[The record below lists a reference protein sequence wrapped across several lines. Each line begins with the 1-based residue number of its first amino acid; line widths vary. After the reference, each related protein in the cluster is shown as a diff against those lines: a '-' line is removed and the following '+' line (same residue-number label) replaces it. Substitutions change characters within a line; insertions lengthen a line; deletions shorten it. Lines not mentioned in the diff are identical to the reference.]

1 VTNQPPRGPTSIM
14 KNLLFTILGSAII
27 LTAGCSTLHKKDTA
41 SLQGMWKGS
50 DTAHPTGTC
59 SLTFSKN
66 TVEFQAVEQ
75 DDWAKGIFSLREETT
90 PKQLVGTILQ
100 APDPKAVGLTIH
112 AIYKLEGGTLTVVGN
127 TPGNPDAPASFDAP
141 GVRTLVLKKP

>member
-1 VTNQPPRGPTSIM
+1 M

-27 LTAGCSTLHKKDTA
+27 LTAGCSTLHKTDTA
-41 SLQGMWKGS
+41 SIQGTWKGS
-50 DTAHPTGTC
+50 DTAHPNGTC

-66 TVEFQAVEQ
+66 TLEFQAAAQ

-100 APDPKAVGLTIH
+100 APDPKAVGLTIR
-112 AIYKLEGGTLTVVGN
+112 AIYKLEGGSLTVAGN
-127 TPGNPDAPASFDAP
+127 VPGNPDAPASFDAP
-141 GVRTLVLKKP
+141 GVRKLVLKKP